1 MGATPHKPCPKTEKP
16 AQNKGQPTQN
26 KKGSAQNKNQSAQ
39 IKEHSVKI
47 PRGLVGTKCTAQ
59 VTIAGK
65 DTSCL
70 LDTGSQVTTIPQSF
84 YEQYLSE
91 LTIHPLYDLLDVE
104 GANGESVPYLGYIEL
119 SITFPK
125 EFAGSEMEVP
135 TLALV
140 IPPLR
145 CAAVEQV
152 LIGTNALDTL
162 YVDLHTDPKFST
174 FQPLPYG
181 YRAVLKILEIRHKS
195 SSSCNLGWA
204 KMIGKTP
211 EVVPAGQ
218 TVVLEGLVNVSKAHS
233 ENYVIIEQPSES
245 SLPSGLLVSASL
257 VSLPRKQP
265 CHLPVVLKN
274 ETDRDIIIPPKTIL
288 ADVNAVVQVLHK
300 EQTVKASKPPDMQA
314 ESPQPAKL
322 SFDFGDS
329 PLPTEWKER
338 LTTMLNSMPDVF
350 SHHDLDFG
358 HTDKV
363 KHHIRLSNET
373 PFKFRPRPIHP
384 HDVDAVRKH
393 LQELLDSGIIRE
405 SESPFASPIVVVRK
419 KNGSVRLCID
429 FRKLN
434 LQTIKDAY
442 ALPKLEEAFSALA
455 GSKWFSVLDL
465 KSGYY
470 QIEME
475 ESDKQKTAFV
485 CPLGFWEFNRMP
497 QGITNAPSTFQRL
510 MEKCVGE
517 MNLKQVLVFIDDL
530 IIFSSSLEEHEER
543 LKRVLERL
551 KEYGLKLAPEK
562 CKFFQTSVKYL
573 GHVVSEKGVETD
585 PEKVAAL
592 TTWPVPTNLKELQS
606 FLGFA
611 GYYRRFVQGYSHIV
625 RPLNELTS
633 GYPPIRKGSKKPKK
647 ATSPEYRNPKDPF
660 GQRWTP
666 QCQEAFDL
674 IIQKLTSAPVLGF
687 ANPQLPYTLHTDAS
701 TIGLGA
707 ALYQLQD
714 GQSRVIAFASR
725 GLSKSEMRYPAHKLE
740 FLALKWAVTEKF
752 SDYLYGT
759 DFTVVTD
766 SNPLTYLLTSA
777 KLDATGY
784 RWLSNLSTYSFQL
797 QYRAGK
803 QNADAD
809 ALSRRSHGL
818 PENDPISQKES
829 ERIWQFALR
838 HLSDNETP
846 DTASRDVIKAI
857 CDRHIVTVKGADA
870 EVPNPGLAL
879 VESLAHHSTAIPDS
893 FQEEQVDGFP
903 LIPSLSEE
911 ELREKQRLD
920 PALNEVIA
928 QIETGQT
935 PPPNLRA
942 ELPELPLLLRELN
955 RLELRNGVLYR
966 RRQDGPNVTFQLVL
980 PEELRAIALQSLHND
995 MGHMGVE
1002 RTVDL
1007 ARARFYWPKMYMAIE
1022 NMIKT
1027 CERCVRRKT
1036 LPERAAPLMNIK
1048 TCRPLELVC
1057 MDFLSL
1063 EPDQSNTKDI
1073 LVITDHFTK
1082 YAVAIPTP
1090 NQRARTVAKSLWENF
1105 IVHYG
1110 FPERLHSDQGRDFE
1124 SKTIKELCELTGMKK
1139 VRTTPYHPR
1148 GNPVERFNRTLLQ
1161 MLGTLSQ
1168 PDKLHW
1174 KDFVKPLVHAY
1185 NCTKNEVTG
1194 FSPYELMFG
1203 RQPRLP
1209 IDLAFGLPIHTDKQT
1224 HSQYVSDLKC
1234 RLEESYRTAA
1244 SNAQKNADRNKIRF
1258 DKRVVDST
1266 LDVGDRVLVRN
1277 VKLRGKH
1284 KLANRWEEDVYIV
1297 LRQAGDIPVYTVK
1310 PEGKDG
1316 PVRTLHRDLLLP
1328 CGFLPATMT
1337 DQPVKQTPV
1346 RRPRTRQSP
1355 ITESEED
1362 DYSDSEIVPAWL
1374 FSPSRTPE
1382 FHVFTTVR
1390 ETHKLRNPP
1399 CVNRQLDTP
1408 DASSALVPFN
1418 PLAVELP
1425 VEDREGEISMQN
1437 LPYPVS
1443 LPKQVNLPD
1452 PVSLPEQV
1460 NLLDRDIPHE
1470 CDNLTESDLL
1480 PGCDLPNNAPL
1491 DTYQQPPEETNSTVG
1506 ETSPVLSD
1514 VAVQEEEASERDK
1527 TVTEQPKPVKT
1538 QDDRPQ
1544 DAENPLRRSH
1554 RQREQ
1559 PERFQYSKLG
1569 SPLMCV
1575 VNSLFQG
1582 LSDAFASSL
1591 HDSDYSD
1598 MKQQPCQRFADAQG
1612 RA

>member
-1 MGATPHKPCPKTEKP
+1 MGATSGKSCPKPKKSVFER
-16 AQNKGQPTQN
+16 AQT
-26 KKGSAQNKNQSAQ
+26 
-39 IKEHSVKI
+39 KEQSVKL
-47 PRGLVGTKCTAQ
+47 PQGLVGTKTTAQ

-65 DTSCL
+65 DTNCL

-84 YEQYLSE
+84 YEQHLSE
-91 LTIHPLYDLLDVE
+91 LTIHPLNDLLDVE
-104 GANGESVPYLGYIEL
+104 GANGQSVPYLGYIEL

-125 EFAGSEMEVP
+125 DFVGSDIEVN

-140 IPPLR
+140 IPHLR
-145 CAAVEQV
+145 SAAQEQV
-152 LIGTNALDTL
+152 LIGTNTLDVL
-162 YVDLHTDPKFST
+162 YSDYSSDQKLST
-174 FQPLPYG
+174 FQPSPYG
-181 YRAVLKILEIRHKS
+181 YQVVLNILKIRQKNS
-195 SSSCNLGWA
+195 SSGILGLA
-204 KMIGKTP
+204 KMQGKSP
-211 EVVPAGQ
+211 EVVPARQ
-218 TVVLEGLVNVSKAHS
+218 TVVLEGLVNISNAHS
-233 ENYVIIEQPSES
+233 EKYVIVEQPSAS
-245 SLPSGLLVSASL
+245 SLPGGLLVSASL
-257 VSLPRKQP
+257 VSLPMKQP
-265 CHLPVVLKN
+265 CQLPVILKN
-274 ETDRDIIIPPKTIL
+274 ETDHDIVIPPRTVL
-288 ADVNAVVQVLHK
+288 ADVNAIVRVLHK
-300 EQTVKASKPPDMQA
+300 EQTVTESNPPDMQK
-314 ESPQPAKL
+314 ESSQPENL

-329 PLPTEWKER
+329 ALPTEWRER
-338 LTTMLNSMPDVF
+338 VTSMLKSMPEVF

-358 HTDKV
+358 QTDKV
-363 KHHIRLSNET
+363 RHHIKLKDET
-373 PFKFRPRPIHP
+373 PFKYRARPIHP

-442 ALPKLEEAFSALA
+442 ALPHLEEAFSALA

-475 ESDKQKTAFV
+475 EADKQKTAFV

-510 MEKCVGE
+510 MEKCMGE
-517 MNLKQVLVFIDDL
+517 MNLKEVLVFIDDL
-530 IIFSSSLEEHEER
+530 IIFSSTLEEHEQR
-543 LKRVLERL
+543 LKRVLQRL

-573 GHVVSEKGVETD
+573 GHVVSEQGVETD
-585 PEKVAAL
+585 SEKIKAL
-592 TTWPVPTNLKELQS
+592 TTWPVPTTLKELRS

-611 GYYRRFVQGYSHIV
+611 GYYRRFIQGYSHIV
-625 RPLNELTS
+625 KPLNELTS
-633 GYPPIRKGSKKPKK
+633 GYPPLRKGKKKTEQRETPV
-647 ATSPEYRNPKDPF
+647 YHNPKEPF

-666 QCQEAFDL
+666 RCQEAFDL
-674 IIQKLTSAPVLGF
+674 VIQKLTSAPVLGF
-687 ANPQLPYTLHTDAS
+687 ADPQLPYILHTDAS
-701 TIGLGA
+701 TVGLGA
-707 ALYQLQD
+707 ALYQLQN
-714 GQSRVIAFASR
+714 GQPRVIAFASR
-725 GLSKSEMRYPAHKLE
+725 GLSKSETRYPAHKLE

-766 SNPLTYLLTSA
+766 SNPLTYILTSA
-777 KLDATGY
+777 KLDATSY
-784 RWLSNLSTYSFQL
+784 RWLSSLSTYSFQL

-803 QNADAD
+803 QNLDAD
-809 ALSRRSHGL
+809 ALSRRPHGA
-818 PENDPISQKES
+818 PEDDPTSRKES
-829 ERIWQFALR
+829 ERIRQFALH
-838 HLSDNETP
+838 HLSDAGTSH
-846 DTASRDVIKAI
+846 TVSRDVVQAI
-857 CDRHIVTVKGADA
+857 CERHTVIIAEDSHA

-879 VESLAHHSTAIPDS
+879 VESLAHHSTAIPDC

-903 LIPSLSEE
+903 LIPSLSED
-911 ELREKQRLD
+911 ELRVKQRTD
-920 PALNEVIA
+920 PAINEVIG

-935 PPPNLRA
+935 PPPSLRE

-966 RRQDGPNVTFQLVL
+966 RRQDGPNMTFQLVL
-980 PEELRAIALQSLHND
+980 PEDLRPLALQSLHND

-1007 ARARFYWPKMYMAIE
+1007 ARARFYWPRMYMAIE
-1022 NMIKT
+1022 KMIRT
-1027 CERCVRRKT
+1027 CERCVRRKS
-1036 LPERAAPLMNIK
+1036 LPERAAPLMTIK
-1048 TCRPLELVC
+1048 TSRPLELVC

-1063 EPDQSNTKDI
+1063 EPDRSNTKDI

-1090 NQRARTVAKSLWENF
+1090 NQRARTVAKTLWENF

-1110 FPERLHSDQGRDFE
+1110 FPERLHSDQGPDFE

-1168 PDKLHW
+1168 HDKSHW
-1174 KDFVKPLVHAY
+1174 RDFVKPLVHAY

-1209 IDLAFGLPIHTDKQT
+1209 IDLAFGLPINSDKKS

-1234 RLEESYRTAA
+1234 RLEESYRIAT
-1244 SNAQKNADRNKIRF
+1244 SNAQKNADRNKMRF
-1258 DKRVVDST
+1258 DKRVKDST
-1266 LDVGDRVLVRN
+1266 LVVGDRVLVRN

-1284 KLANRWEEDVYIV
+1284 KLANRWEDDVYVV
-1297 LRQAGDIPVYTVK
+1297 LKRAGEMPVYTVK

-1328 CGFLPATMT
+1328 CGFLPATST
-1337 DQPVKQTPV
+1337 EEPVKQPSV
-1346 RRPRTRQSP
+1346 RRPRTRQCP
-1355 ITESEED
+1355 VVESEEE
-1362 DYSDSEIVPAWL
+1362 DYSDSEDVPIWIIA
-1374 FSPSRTPE
+1374 PPHTQEPD
-1382 FHVFTTVR
+1382 VFITVH
-1390 ETHKLRNPP
+1390 ETNKLRNSP
-1399 CVNRQLDTP
+1399 CVTSQSNVP
-1408 DASSALVPFN
+1408 DVSSAPVPSA
-1418 PLAVELP
+1418 AVELLEEDRGDLPVQILPESQDLEMEKP
-1425 VEDREGEISMQN
+1425 VEKN
-1437 LPYPVS
+1437 LP
-1443 LPKQVNLPD
+1443 K
-1452 PVSLPEQV
+1452 PVSLPEPV
-1460 NLLDRDIPHE
+1460 NLLDGDIPSE
-1470 CDNLTESDLL
+1470 CD
-1480 PGCDLPNNAPL
+1480 DLPELDLFTENDLPTDVPL
-1491 DTYQQPPEETNSTVG
+1491 STHQQPSED

-1514 VAVQEEEASERDK
+1514 ITNQEEASERDK
-1527 TVTEQPKPVKT
+1527 VVTEQPESVEAQKEE
-1538 QDDRPQ
+1538 PQ
-1544 DAENPLRRSH
+1544 DVETPLRRSH
-1554 RQREQ
+1554 RQCEK
-1559 PERFQYSKLG
+1559 PERLQYSRLG
-1569 SPLMCV
+1569 SPLLFV

-1591 HDSDYSD
+1591 QGFDYLNRE
-1598 MKQQPCQRFADAQG
+1598 QHTCQGLETHVISHHHADAQR
-1612 RA
+1612 RAYR